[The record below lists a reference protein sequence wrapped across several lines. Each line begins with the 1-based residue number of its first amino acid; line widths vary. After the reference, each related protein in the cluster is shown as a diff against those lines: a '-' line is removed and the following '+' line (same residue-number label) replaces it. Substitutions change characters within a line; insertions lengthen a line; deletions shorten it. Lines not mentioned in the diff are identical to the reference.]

1 MLLETIEDLKQTVE
15 TVTGPELDTKVTNI
29 QLTTLWCSI

>member
-15 TVTGPELDTKVTNI
+15 QTASLPELDTKVMND
-29 QLTTLWCSI
+29 WAAPW